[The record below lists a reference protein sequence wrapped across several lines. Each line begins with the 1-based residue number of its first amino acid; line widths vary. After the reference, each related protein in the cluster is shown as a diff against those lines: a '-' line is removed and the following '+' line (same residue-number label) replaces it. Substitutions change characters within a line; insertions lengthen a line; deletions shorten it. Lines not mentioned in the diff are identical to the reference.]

1 MIENGMDCTCKCYIY
16 IQISATDWNNTELC
30 ILMLSE
36 VNISVKRDNP
46 VCIFQC
52 KLRVNPAFNFP
63 NFFFFFE

>member
-1 MIENGMDCTCKCYIY
+1 MEWTVHVNA
-16 IQISATDWNNTELC
+16 ISIFKLVLQTG
-30 ILMLSE
+30 MLSE